1 MYQLRVSRGPHNFC
15 LGLALVKLVK
25 NTLRTWTI
33 NTHFYYLAKF
43 TKRFREF
50 QQVQA
55 LNNKNISLLKIQHLY
70 GIWSGLTP
78 YRLPLDTLSEYP
90 EP

>member
-1 MYQLRVSRGPHNFC
+1 MVHLGPILWIVNRMDHHLNANLLTNLRAYFAMCTRV
-15 LGLALVKLVK
+15 
-25 NTLRTWTI
+25 
-33 NTHFYYLAKF
+33 
-43 TKRFREF
+43 
-50 QQVQA
+50 
-55 LNNKNISLLKIQHLY
+55 LKPQHLC

>member
-1 MYQLRVSRGPHNFC
+1 MLHGARKVLHGAKKVSHSARKVLHSAGKVLH
-15 LGLALVKLVK
+15 GAGKVSH
-25 NTLRTWTI
+25 R
-33 NTHFYYLAKF
+33 
-43 TKRFREF
+43 
-50 QQVQA
+50 
-55 LNNKNISLLKIQHLY
+55 LLHPQHLD